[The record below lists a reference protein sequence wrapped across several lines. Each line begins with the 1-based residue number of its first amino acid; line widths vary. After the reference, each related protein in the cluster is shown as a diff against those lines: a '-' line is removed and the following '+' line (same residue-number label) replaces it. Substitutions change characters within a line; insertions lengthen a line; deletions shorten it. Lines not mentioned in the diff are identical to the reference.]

1 VATCLNPPVPVVG
14 PSDHLMVGDLL
25 RVVDGPH
32 RLREGALVQK
42 LNKGAGLQLMDL
54 KTKESVGIVGFENIA
69 Y

>member
-1 VATCLNPPVPVVG
+1 
-14 PSDHLMVGDLL
+14 MVGDLL